1 MSESVRKAFN
11 IIIALAVSLGAWTYV
26 VYNNDPMTE
35 MKYKDVPI
43 VFEGEAALANS
54 DLGISQVSDET
65 VDVTL
70 SQPRVKTNE
79 ISEEDI
85 RVIADVSEAI
95 EGENGISLSISGP
108 EGTQVVETSRKS
120 ISVDVEASDSV
131 EKDIVIEYTDTSG
144 GFEPVAYATTSTS
157 ATAIGAQSEVARIYK
172 IAALLKPDDT
182 ADNPRNITSTLV
194 ALDHDGDEVKHVV
207 IYPDEINFYAY
218 TGITKRVKLIVD
230 AEVPDDNYTRKWT
243 APNDIMVKG
252 TAAAL
257 QDLTQISTVPID
269 LSYIYEDTSVDLEY
283 DLPEGVYVAN
293 ASLGKTMWVKV
304 SEEEETDDG
313 DSESSTE

>member
-1 MSESVRKAFN
+1 M
-11 IIIALAVSLGAWTYV
+11 
-26 VYNNDPMTE
+26 
-35 MKYKDVPI
+35 
-43 VFEGEAALANS
+43 FEGEAALANS

-108 EGTQVVETSRKS
+108 EGTQVMETSRKS
-120 ISVDVEASDSV
+120 ISVEVEASDSV
-131 EKDIVIEYTDTSG
+131 EKDIIIEYSDTTG
-144 GFEPVAYATTSTS
+144 GFEPVTYATTSTS

-172 IAALLKPDDT
+172 IASLLKPDDT
-182 ADNPRNITSTLV
+182 ADNPRNITSSLV
-194 ALDHDGDEVKHVV
+194 ALDHDGDVVKHVV

-218 TGITKRVKLIVD
+218 TGVTKRVKLVVD
-230 AEVPDDNYTRKWT
+230 VEEPDDNFTRKWT
-243 APNDIMVKG
+243 APNDIVIK
-252 TAAAL
+252 
-257 QDLTQISTVPID
+257 
-269 LSYIYEDTSVDLEY
+269 YEDTAVDLEF
-283 DLPEGVYVAN
+283 DLPEGVYLAN

-304 SEEEETDDG
+304 TEKEETDDG
-313 DSESSTE
+313 ES

>member
-1 MSESVRKAFN
+1 MSDSVRKAVN
-11 IIIALAVSLGAWTYV
+11 IIVALAVSLGAWTYV

-35 MKYKDVPI
+35 MKYKEVPI

-108 EGTQVVETSRKS
+108 EGTQVMETSRKS
-120 ISVDVEASDSV
+120 ISVEVEASDSV
-131 EKDIVIEYTDTSG
+131 EKDIIIEYSDTTG
-144 GFEPVAYATTSTS
+144 GFEPVTYATTSTS

-172 IAALLKPDDT
+172 IASLLKPDDT
-182 ADNPRNITSTLV
+182 ADNPRNITSSLV
-194 ALDHDGDEVKHVV
+194 ALDHDGDVVKHVV

-218 TGITKRVKLIVD
+218 TGVTKRVKLVVD
-230 AEVPDDNYTRKWT
+230 VEEPDDNFTRKWT
-243 APNDIMVKG
+243 APNDIVIKG
-252 TAAAL
+252 SAGAL
-257 QDLTQISTVPID
+257 QDLTQISTVTID
-269 LSYIYEDTSVDLEY
+269 LSNIYEDTAVDLEF
-283 DLPEGVYVAN
+283 DLPEGVYLAN

-304 SEEEETDDG
+304 TEKEETDDG
-313 DSESSTE
+313 ES

>member
-85 RVIADVSEAI
+85 REIADVSEAI
-95 EGENGISLSISGP
+95 EGE
-108 EGTQVVETSRKS
+108 
-120 ISVDVEASDSV
+120 
-131 EKDIVIEYTDTSG
+131 
-144 GFEPVAYATTSTS
+144 
-157 ATAIGAQSEVARIYK
+157 TA
-172 IAALLKPDDT
+172 
-182 ADNPRNITSTLV
+182 
-194 ALDHDGDEVKHVV
+194 
-207 IYPDEINFYAY
+207 
-218 TGITKRVKLIVD
+218 
-230 AEVPDDNYTRKWT
+230 
-243 APNDIMVKG
+243 
-252 TAAAL
+252 
-257 QDLTQISTVPID
+257 
-269 LSYIYEDTSVDLEY
+269 
-283 DLPEGVYVAN
+283 
-293 ASLGKTMWVKV
+293 
-304 SEEEETDDG
+304 
-313 DSESSTE
+313 

>member
-108 EGTQVVETSRKS
+108 EGTQVMETSRKS
-120 ISVDVEASDSV
+120 ISVEVEASDSV
-131 EKDIVIEYTDTSG
+131 EKDIIIEYSDTTG
-144 GFEPVAYATTSTS
+144 GFEPVTYATTSTS

-172 IAALLKPDDT
+172 IASLLKPDDT
-182 ADNPRNITSTLV
+182 ADNPRNITSSLV
-194 ALDHDGDEVKHVV
+194 ALDHDGDVVKHVV
-207 IYPDEINFYAY
+207 IYPDEIHFYAY
-218 TGITKRVKLIVD
+218 TGVTKRVKLVVD
-230 AEVPDDNYTRKWT
+230 VAEPDDNFTRKWT
-243 APNDIMVKG
+243 APNDIVIKG
-252 TAAAL
+252 SAGAL
-257 QDLTQISTVPID
+257 QDLTQISTVTID
-269 LSYIYEDTSVDLEY
+269 LSNIYEDTAVDLEF
-283 DLPEGVYVAN
+283 DLPEGVYLAN

-304 SEEEETDDG
+304 TEKEETDDG
-313 DSESSTE
+313 ES